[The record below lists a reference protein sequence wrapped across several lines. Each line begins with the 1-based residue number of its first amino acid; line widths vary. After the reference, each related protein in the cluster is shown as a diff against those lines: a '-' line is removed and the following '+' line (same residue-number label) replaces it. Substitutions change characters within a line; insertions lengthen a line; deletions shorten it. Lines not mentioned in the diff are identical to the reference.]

1 MSEKIYA
8 WLLRLYPSSF
18 QKAYGAEALQIFRDR
33 AREEKGL
40 LAGLRLWLDLLSD
53 LAVSVPRCYRTFPA
67 AFPAAKPCADG
78 APFFLIL
85 EDEPLSFG
93 SLFYGGVASVVFYGF
108 LLFLVSH
115 GGSHFLIRAPKTPQ
129 PVSNSQAIETPKP
142 TVVFSYS
149 PAHPAPG
156 SMITL
161 TATVVG
167 ASMRPTPTGQVR
179 FFDGGTALTSLSVGT
194 LDQGAVTVKA
204 ELPFGTTHSLW
215 ALYYGDGNYRA
226 ASSLEE

>member
-8 WLLRLYPSSF
+8 WLLRLYPTSF

-33 AREEKGL
+33 ARDEKGL
-40 LAGLRLWLDLLSD
+40 LAGLRLWLDLLGD
-53 LAVSVPRCYRTFPA
+53 LAISVPRCYRTFPS
-67 AFPAAKPCADG
+67 AFPAAKPCAGG
-78 APFFLIL
+78 APSFLIL

-93 SLFYGGVASVVFYGF
+93 SLFYGGIASVVFYGF

-115 GGSHFLIRAPKTPQ
+115 GGSRFLIRAPETPQ
-129 PVSNSQAIETPKP
+129 PVSNSQAMAMPKA
-142 TVVFSYS
+142 TVVFSCS

-167 ASMRPTPTGQVR
+167 AGTRPTPTGQVR
-179 FFDGGTALTSLSVGT
+179 FFDGSTALTTLSVGK
-194 LDQGAVTVKA
+194 LDQGAVTVNA
-204 ELPFGTTHSLW
+204 ELPFGATHSLW
-215 ALYYGDGNYRA
+215 ALYYGDANYRA
-226 ASSLEE
+226 ASSLDE